1 MNKSFVS
8 IAIMAFAGAAAAQ
21 SSVTLYGRIDASIA
35 SQKTE
40 VGGVTTADPGALIRS
55 GAHTGSRWG
64 LKGTEDL
71 GGGLKANFQLEQGF
85 NIDDGTAA
93 SARQFHR
100 QAWVGLSG
108 GFGALQV
115 GRQYSTMDNLY
126 TEHDALAFSGY
137 SAMGYAFNSGTYAN
151 TGRLDNTVVYA
162 LPSMGGVNAA
172 VLWAPGENKNGAPG
186 TRKNLVGV
194 QAIYTSG
201 ALNVG
206 GNWESQ
212 RFNGIADTTAWE
224 LGSTYDFGVAKL
236 FAQLEGAKNDATNS
250 KDSGYQI
257 GVKIPFGAPT
267 LAVSYARENF
277 KTAGAKVSTASA
289 YALMAQYPMSKRTYV
304 YAAYLRGTTDPVV
317 GATTRQQNYGLGLV
331 HNF

>member
-1 MNKSFVS
+1 MNKTLVS
-8 IAIMAFAGAAAAQ
+8 IAAMAFVGAAAAQ
-21 SSVTLYGRIDASIA
+21 SSVSLYGRIDASIA

-64 LKGTEDL
+64 LRGSEDL

-85 NIDDGTAA
+85 SIDDGAA
-93 SARQFHR
+93 SSARQFHR

-108 GFGALQV
+108 GFGSLQV
-115 GRQYSTMDNLY
+115 GRQYSTIDNLY
-126 TEHDALAFSGY
+126 TEHDALGLSGY
-137 SAMGYAFNSGTYAN
+137 SAAGYAFNAGTYADSS
-151 TGRLDNTVVYA
+151 RLDNTVYYT
-162 LPSMGGVNAA
+162 LPAMGGFTAGA
-172 VLWAPGENKNGAPG
+172 LWAPGENRNGAVG
-186 TRKNLVGV
+186 TRKSLVGL
-194 QAIYTSG
+194 QAIYADG
-201 ALNVG
+201 PLNVG
-206 GNWESQ
+206 GAWESQ
-212 RFNGIADTTAWE
+212 RFNGIADLTAWE
-224 LGSTYDFGVAKL
+224 LGSSYDFGPAKL
-236 FAQLEGAKNDATNS
+236 FAQIEGASNDATNS

-277 KTAGAKVSTASA
+277 KTAGTRVSTASA
-289 YALMAQYPMSKRTYV
+289 YAVMAQYPLSKRTYV
-304 YAAYLRGTTDPVV
+304 YAAYLRGTTDPVA